1 MINEHETGAAI
12 VAKAALPVGIS
23 LATVLGFQVSDIL
36 MWMTLIYTVLL
47 IVHKVYLMYKDFR
60 KK

>member
-1 MINEHETGAAI
+1 MTNDHETGAAI
-12 VAKAALPVGIS
+12 AAKSALPVGIS
-23 LATVLGFQVSDIL
+23 LATVMGYQVSDIL

-47 IVHKVYLMYKDFR
+47 IVHKIWLMYKDFR

>member
-1 MINEHETGAAI
+1 MTHDQETAAA
-12 VAKAALPVGIS
+12 VAAKSALPVGIS
-23 LATVLGFQVSDIL
+23 LATFMGYQVSDIL

-47 IVHKVYLMYKDFR
+47 IIHKVYLMYKDFR

>member
-1 MINEHETGAAI
+1 MTNEHETGAAI

>member
-1 MINEHETGAAI
+1 MTNEHETGAAI

-36 MWMTLIYTVLL
+36 MWMTLIYTFLL
-47 IVHKVYLMYKDFR
+47 IVHKIYLMYKDFR

>member
-1 MINEHETGAAI
+1 MTGHEETATA
-12 VAKAALPVGIS
+12 VAAKAALPVGVS
-23 LATVLGFQVSDIL
+23 LATIFGMQVSDLL

-47 IVHKVYLMYKDFR
+47 IIHKVWLMFKDFR